1 MKSFKIILIL
11 DQTKRVEHDFGALRD
26 CSKDIETFHKN
37 YTDFRKDQ
45 WFSMAILSGNFAS
58 IWAILLV
65 LVFCKKI
72 RLFDKT
78 IRGDI
83 MGCWAESKGF

>member
-45 WFSMAILSGNFAS
+45 
-58 IWAILLV
+58 
-65 LVFCKKI
+65 
-72 RLFDKT
+72 
-78 IRGDI
+78 
-83 MGCWAESKGF
+83 